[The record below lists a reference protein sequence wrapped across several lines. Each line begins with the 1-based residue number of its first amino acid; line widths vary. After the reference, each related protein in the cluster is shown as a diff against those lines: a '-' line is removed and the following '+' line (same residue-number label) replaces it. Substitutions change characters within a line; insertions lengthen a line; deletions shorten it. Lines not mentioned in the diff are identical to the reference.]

1 MEIYSPRKNYN
12 ALFIMNEL
20 KPERVELNL
29 NNSGRIIKAGS
40 GVQRRDKTVDLMRR
54 KLVDRI
60 KVFFDDED

>member
-12 ALFIMNEL
+12 ALFIKNEL
-20 KPERVELNL
+20 KPERVELNI
-29 NNSGRIIKAGS
+29 NSTGRIIKAGS
-40 GVQRRDKTVDLMRR
+40 GVQRKDKAVDIMRR